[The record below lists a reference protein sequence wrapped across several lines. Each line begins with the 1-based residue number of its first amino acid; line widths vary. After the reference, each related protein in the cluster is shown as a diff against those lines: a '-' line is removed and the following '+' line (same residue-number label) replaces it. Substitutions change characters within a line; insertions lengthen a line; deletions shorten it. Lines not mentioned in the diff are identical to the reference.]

1 MASSSEHCVIA
12 VEYLNVAPKD
22 PNIVVETNFKEKKYQ
37 LLVCNSIS
45 TTVDCMLTHFYLNIY
60 ILINFEISIAKY
72 TDLRPQFVAMNSQY
86 VAIASKDHFLLW
98 NYHTPKVR
106 FIYPD
111 FKFYNLN
118 ICFQS
123 ASTLHGAKGRK
134 DKRFHI
140 DDTPSGAVEVLNDLD
155 KGGYEPPVTT
165 KSTQDPICSLAM
177 SEKILLIG
185 RESGVIMEYSIPH
198 IALRNRHKMDNRSY
212 KISINSNSSR
222 AAIID
227 SSGVLTTIDLLDSR
241 EMGNSI
247 GRIERKDVWAM
258 CWAKDNPQLLALME
272 KTRMYVLRGADPEE
286 PISCSGYICNFED
299 LEITGVLL
307 DDIVNGSAVPDST
320 EHLLQL
326 RVKSLR
332 DTEELL
338 AHVGITEAKQFIE
351 DNPHPRLWR
360 LLAEASLKKLDLD
373 TAEAAFVRCTN
384 YPGIQ
389 LIKRLRTIQNEN
401 LQRAEVASFFGDFD
415 EAEKLYIDADR
426 RDLAISL
433 RQTLCD
439 WFRTVQLYRMGP
451 GISDQQMEQVWK
463 EIGLHFSN
471 LRSW

>member
-1 MASSSEHCVIA
+1 M
-12 VEYLNVAPKD
+12 
-22 PNIVVETNFKEKKYQ
+22 
-37 LLVCNSIS
+37 
-45 TTVDCMLTHFYLNIY
+45 
-60 ILINFEISIAKY
+60 
-72 TDLRPQFVAMNSQY
+72 PQ
-86 VAIASKDHFLLW
+86 
-98 NYHTPKVR
+98 
-106 FIYPD
+106 
-111 FKFYNLN
+111 
-118 ICFQS
+118 
-123 ASTLHGAKGRK
+123 
-134 DKRFHI
+134 
-140 DDTPSGAVEVLNDLD
+140 
-155 KGGYEPPVTT
+155 
-165 KSTQDPICSLAM
+165 
-177 SEKILLIG
+177 
-185 RESGVIMEYSIPH
+185 
-198 IALRNRHKMDNRSY
+198 IALRNRHKLINRAY

-227 SSGVLTTIDLLDSR
+227 STGVLSTIDLIDSR
-241 EMGNSI
+241 EMVAVS

-307 DDIVNGSAVPDST
+307 DDIVNGSAVPDKT

-338 AHVGITEAKQFIE
+338 AHVGIPEAKQFIE

-360 LLAEASLKKLDLD
+360 LLAEASLKTLDFE
-373 TAEAAFVRCTN
+373 TAENAFVRCTN

-389 LIKRLRTIQNEN
+389 LIKRLRTIPNVN
-401 LQRAEVASFFGDFD
+401 LQKAEVVSFFSDFD

-426 RDLAISL
+426 RDLAITL

-451 GISDQQMEQVWK
+451 GISDQQMELVWK
-463 EIGLHFSN
+463 EIGCHFSN
-471 LRSW
+471 LRSWLVQSLFCLS

>member
-1 MASSSEHCVIA
+1 MLGASGSNA
-12 VEYLNVAPKD
+12 
-22 PNIVVETNFKEKKYQ
+22 
-37 LLVCNSIS
+37 
-45 TTVDCMLTHFYLNIY
+45 
-60 ILINFEISIAKY
+60 
-72 TDLRPQFVAMNSQY
+72 
-86 VAIASKDHFLLW
+86 
-98 NYHTPKVR
+98 
-106 FIYPD
+106 
-111 FKFYNLN
+111 
-118 ICFQS
+118 
-123 ASTLHGAKGRK
+123 RK

-140 DDTPSGAVEVLNDLD
+140 DDTPSGAAEILSDLD
-155 KGGYEPPVTT
+155 KTAYDPPINTA
-165 KSTQDPICSLAM
+165 SSPDPICCIAM
-177 SEKILLIG
+177 SDRLLLIG
-185 RESGVIMEYSIPH
+185 RQSGTIMEYSIPNV
-198 IALRNRHKMDNRSY
+198 AVRHRHRLDARAY

-227 SSGVLTTIDLLDSR
+227 ANGVLSTIDLIESR
-241 EMGNSI
+241 EMVGGIGAGSNGQL

-307 DDIVNGSAVPDST
+307 DDIVNGSATPNSS

-338 AHVGITEAKQFIE
+338 AHVGIPEAKQFIE

-360 LLAEASLKKLDLD
+360 LLAEASLKKLDFE

-389 LIKRLRTIQNEN
+389 LIKRLRSIGNEH
-401 LQRAEVASFFGDFD
+401 LQRAEVCAFFSEFD
-415 EAEKLYIDADR
+415 EAEKLYIDIDR

-433 RQTLCD
+433 RTTLCD

-451 GISDQQMEQVWK
+451 GVSDQQMETVWR
-463 EIGLHFSN
+463 EIGTHFSN

>member
-1 MASSSEHCVIA
+1 
-12 VEYLNVAPKD
+12 
-22 PNIVVETNFKEKKYQ
+22 
-37 LLVCNSIS
+37 
-45 TTVDCMLTHFYLNIY
+45 
-60 ILINFEISIAKY
+60 
-72 TDLRPQFVAMNSQY
+72 
-86 VAIASKDHFLLW
+86 
-98 NYHTPKVR
+98 
-106 FIYPD
+106 
-111 FKFYNLN
+111 
-118 ICFQS
+118 
-123 ASTLHGAKGRK
+123 
-134 DKRFHI
+134 
-140 DDTPSGAVEVLNDLD
+140 
-155 KGGYEPPVTT
+155 
-165 KSTQDPICSLAM
+165 M
-177 SEKILLIG
+177 SEKILLTG
-185 RESGVIMEYSIPH
+185 RESGTVMEYSIPH
-198 IALRNRHKMDNRSY
+198 IALRNRHKLENRAY
-212 KISINSNSSR
+212 KMSINSNSTR

-227 SSGVLTTIDLLDSR
+227 STGVLSTIDLIDNR
-241 EMGNSI
+241 EINTTTNA

-307 DDIVNGSAVPDST
+307 DDIVNGSAVPDAK

-360 LLAEASLKKLDLD
+360 LLAEASLKLLDFD
-373 TAEAAFVRCTN
+373 TAEGAFVRCTN

-389 LIKRLRTIQNEN
+389 LIKRLRTIQNQN
-401 LQRAEVASFFGDFD
+401 LQKAEISAFFGDFD
-415 EAEKLYIDADR
+415 DAEKLYIDADR
-426 RDLAISL
+426 RDLAIAL

-463 EIGLHFSN
+463 EIGGHFSN
-471 LRSW
+471 LRSWFVIFFLF